1 MKYLKL
7 INYIAKKVKN
17 YKNRK
22 NNINSKKFL
31 KIKLANIQNINGLIE
46 FHFNT
51 YSENDH
57 INKEMFRL
65 ILNYFSGSSLNIL
78 ETGSAAHGTK
88 SSLLFASYI
97 KLYGGKFDTVD
108 TNPDIKKFYNFLE
121 SRNIR
126 FHSEDSLTYIKNLD
140 NRVIENL
147 DLIYLDSYD
156 LNLDNPSPSQEHGL
170 NEFLLLNKKIKKG
183 AIISIDDTPI
193 SFDKFSLDKKNK
205 FNFIPGKGRLVLDYL
220 KEKPNLYE
228 TIYHDYS
235 LVLRKL

>member
-1 MKYLKL
+1 MGRGKSRFTPACPRSRGFESRRPRKRPDSSVIEHCLKTRGRRFDCSGHRKVKYLKL
-7 INYIAKKVKN
+7 RKYISKKVKN

-31 KIKLANIQNINGLIE
+31 KTKLTNIQNVNELIE

-51 YSENDH
+51 YSENEH

-126 FHSEDSLTYIKNLD
+126 FHTEDSLTYIKNLD

-156 LNLDNPSPSQEHGL
+156 LDLDNPSPSQKHGF
-170 NEFLLLNKKIKKG
+170 NEFLLSIK
-183 AIISIDDTPI
+183 
-193 SFDKFSLDKKNK
+193 N
-205 FNFIPGKGRLVLDYL
+205 
-220 KEKPNLYE
+220 
-228 TIYHDYS
+228 
-235 LVLRKL
+235 